1 MVGMQSARRRMI
13 LLVGVVALV
22 CAGAARAANPT
33 TLSINCTPKGV
44 SPGAPTSCA
53 ATVTD
58 AGPVASRVPPAGSV
72 SFTTDGE
79 GSFDAGDTCTLEPSG
94 AFSSRC
100 TVSYTPTAISGG
112 SHRLSGTYNGEEGHG
127 RATSAFTLTVTPV
140 NDDITTATA
149 FPVPGKVIGTTE
161 GATYSDSDPE
171 LCSDA
176 YAPVWY
182 SLKPAR
188 SGRVAIRLTVKG
200 QVDAI
205 VAVFRQERSKLVDL
219 GCDVSGASGVAGVP
233 FDATAGTAY
242 VIAVAAPWSATAGE
256 FTLDSSLVPPVT
268 FPGQHVAQHI
278 DLRLDPLLRPSA
290 ALSVPARAGTTYRI
304 DATAPSSCV
313 HVELL
318 RTAVVDSDVLA
329 ESDGCSGYLV
339 FTPTP
344 GSSRIAPLLVS
355 LPEGTAAT
363 VHVAVRPVQNDDLA
377 PGAAL
382 LTAKVVHGRLAAHQA
397 DAVDIYNF
405 RVLARSDATLELRG
419 AVHSDLLLFDQK
431 GNQIACACDGTSH
444 ATLVH
449 SLDPGVYLAAVR
461 ARPGE
466 TGAYTILLRLRQPTS
481 TTVTL
486 AATDLTSQLA
496 VFAGINPTDFAGR
509 VTLELQRFDP
519 LSKWQ
524 PVATVDHAVANGHT
538 TFTLVPRQGAWRVR
552 AIYRGTL
559 SASPSV
565 SNWITFTIETRTGA
579 DRHPAP
585 CGTAS
590 TASFTVGS
598 LLVRCGGAGFG
609 GTPASSAGAGKTPS
623 AELRSLRATVEGLAT
638 LKEPFKSQLIEDIN
652 SAIEALASKNPDEAH
667 AQLDAFVTTVQ
678 SAPVTA
684 QLTAAQRTQLITAAK
699 QIETRIAS

>member
-1 MVGMQSARRRMI
+1 VLGRI

-22 CAGAARAANPT
+22 CADAAKAANPT

-44 SPGAPTSCA
+44 SPGVSTSCA

-72 SFTTDGE
+72 SFTTDGG
-79 GSFDAGDTCTLEPSG
+79 GSFDAGDACTLEPSG

-127 RATSAFTLTVTPV
+127 RATSAFTLAVTPV
-140 NDDITTATA
+140 NDDITAATR

-161 GATYSDSDPE
+161 GATYSDSDPD

-188 SGRVAIRLTVKG
+188 SGRVAIRLTVEG

-205 VAVFRQERSKLVDL
+205 VAVFRQDRSKLVDL

-233 FDATAGTAY
+233 FDATAGATY
-242 VIAVAAPWSATAGE
+242 VIAVAAPWSATTGE

-268 FPGQHVAQHI
+268 FPGRRVAQDI

-304 DATAPSSCV
+304 DATARSSCV

-344 GSSRIAPLLVS
+344 GSSPIASLLVS
-355 LPEGTAAT
+355 LPEGAAAT
-363 VHVAVRPVQNDDLA
+363 VDVAVRPVQNDDLA
-377 PGAAL
+377 PGVTLPA
-382 LTAKVVHGRLAAHQA
+382 AKVVHGRLASHQA
-397 DAVDIYNF
+397 DAVDVYNF
-405 RVLARSDATLELRG
+405 RVVARSDATLELRG

-431 GNQIACACDGTSH
+431 GKQLACACDWTSH
-444 ATLVH
+444 ATVVH
-449 SLDPGVYLAAVR
+449 SLPAGVYLAAVR

-466 TGAYTILLRLRQPTS
+466 TGAYTILLRLREPTS
-481 TTVTL
+481 TTVALT
-486 AATDLTSQLA
+486 ATNLTPNQLA
-496 VFAGINPTDFAGR
+496 VSAGINPTELGGR

-524 PVATVDHAVANGHT
+524 PVATVDHAVASGHT
-538 TFTLVPRQGAWRVR
+538 TFTLPPRLGAWRVR

-559 SASPSV
+559 SASTSV
-565 SNWITFTIETRTGA
+565 SNWVTFTIETRTGA
-579 DRHPAP
+579 GRHTAP
-585 CGTAS
+585 CGPRS

-598 LLVRCGGAGFG
+598 LLVQCGAAGFA
-609 GTPASSAGAGKTPS
+609 GTSASSGSAGKTPS

-638 LKEPFKSQLIEDIN
+638 LKEPFKSQLIGDID
-652 SAIEALASKNPDEAH
+652 SAVEALAGENSDEAH

-684 QLTAAQRTQLITAAK
+684 QLTAAQRAQLINAAK
-699 QIETRIAS
+699 QIETQIAS